1 MNKDERMNANMQALI
16 EILMATDKPMSIYD
30 VRQKTVLKQINTD
43 ATVRSYLRKLPEH
56 LDGDHELI
64 VRQHGRKYGYQ
75 IIDKR
80 DRYPITKTE
89 SGYPDPTAAKAITA
103 TLCSRPCGEYVPGT
117 IWPVRVGWKRTVYF
131 LVVSCEKED
140 NSNYLLYGCE
150 AYSETDASIG
160 KIDASDERVISV
172 KSIPGNNPVYV
183 DTRFLFTRRQRYID
197 GEKICEIAHSDLR
210 TIQETLE
217 KRLSLSDV
225 LANQQRTVQK
235 LQDEKINHDTEV
247 YALKSKIRKLEAR
260 LAEKEKRTT
269 LEELKEENAIL
280 RGKVQAYES
289 VTNLTR
295 KPLYATKSDVIAGN
309 ILNEMANRRG
319 LASQILFGKGDKMK
333 DAVRAKDPIFEA
345 IKAWG
350 QEHPD
355 VVVHLAYDPE
365 QLKIRFRMTWLP
377 NSVINVEHDVDFL
390 VYDQRKSS
398 DEATAEFTFNVLD
411 TMYQEG
417 GYGHE

>member
-1 MNKDERMNANMQALI
+1 MNRDERMNANMQALI
-16 EILMATDKPMSIYD
+16 EILMVTDKPMSIYD

-43 ATVRSYLRKLPEH
+43 ATVRNYLRKLPEN
-56 LDGDHELI
+56 LDEDHELI

-89 SGYPDPTAAKAITA
+89 SGYPDPTAAKALEAVMHSESKT
-103 TLCSRPCGEYVPGT
+103 EYVPGS
-117 IWPVRVGWKRTVYF
+117 IWPVRIGWKKTVWF
-131 LVVSCEKED
+131 LVISCDSDSEGR
-140 NSNYLLYGCE
+140 LLYGF
-150 AYSETDASIG
+150 ETHNERHAKMKG
-160 KIDASDERVISV
+160 IDLTDERVV
-172 KSIPGNNPVYV
+172 KVSQTLYA
-183 DTRFLFTRRQRYID
+183 DTRILFTRREQYVD
-197 GEKICEIAHSDLR
+197 GEKIGDISDSDLC
-210 TIQETLE
+210 
-217 KRLSLSDV
+217 
-225 LANQQRTVQK
+225 TVQSMLK
-235 LQDEKINHDTEV
+235 QRLHFDTQTEKPKDEKVKRDTDI

-377 NSVINVEHDVDFL
+377 NSAINVEHDVDFI
-390 VYDQRKSS
+390 VYDQRRNS

>member
-1 MNKDERMNANMQALI
+1 MNRDERMNANMQALI
-16 EILMATDKPMSIYD
+16 EILMVTDKPMSIHNI
-30 VRQKTVLKQINTD
+30 RHNTVLKQINTD

-56 LDGDHELI
+56 LDDDHELI

-89 SGYPDPTAAKAITA
+89 SGYPDPTAAKALEAVMHSESKT
-103 TLCSRPCGEYVPGT
+103 EYVPGS
-117 IWPVRVGWKRTVYF
+117 IWPVRIGWKKTAWF
-131 LVVSCEKED
+131 LVISCDSDSEGR
-140 NSNYLLYGCE
+140 LLYGF
-150 AYSETDASIG
+150 ETHNERHAKMKG
-160 KIDASDERVISV
+160 IDLTDERVV
-172 KSIPGNNPVYV
+172 KVSQTLYA
-183 DTRFLFTRRQRYID
+183 DTRILFTKREQYVD
-197 GEKICEIAHSDLR
+197 GEKIGDISDSDLC
-210 TIQETLE
+210 
-217 KRLSLSDV
+217 
-225 LANQQRTVQK
+225 TVQSMLK
-235 LQDEKINHDTEV
+235 QRLHFDTQTEKPKDEKVKRDTDI

-333 DAVRAKDPIFEA
+333 DAVRARDPIFEA

-377 NSVINVEHDVDFL
+377 NSAINVEHDVDFI
-390 VYDQRKSS
+390 VYDQRRSS

>member
-1 MNKDERMNANMQALI
+1 MNRDERMNANMQALI
-16 EILMATDKPMSIYD
+16 EILMVTDKPMSIHNI
-30 VRQKTVLKQINTD
+30 RHNTVLKQINTD

-56 LDGDHELI
+56 LDDDHELI

-89 SGYPDPTAAKAITA
+89 SGYPDPTAAKALEAVMHSESKT
-103 TLCSRPCGEYVPGT
+103 EYVPGS
-117 IWPVRVGWKRTVYF
+117 IWPVRIGWKKTVWF
-131 LVVSCEKED
+131 LVISCDSDSEGR
-140 NSNYLLYGCE
+140 LLYGF
-150 AYSETDASIG
+150 ETHNERHAKMKG
-160 KIDASDERVISV
+160 IDLTDERVV
-172 KSIPGNNPVYV
+172 KVSQTLYA
-183 DTRFLFTRRQRYID
+183 DTRILFTRREQYVD
-197 GEKICEIAHSDLR
+197 GEKIGDISDSDLC
-210 TIQETLE
+210 
-217 KRLSLSDV
+217 
-225 LANQQRTVQK
+225 TVQSMLK
-235 LQDEKINHDTEV
+235 QRLHFDTQMENPKEEKIKRDTDI

-260 LAEKEKRTT
+260 LAEKEKQTT

-377 NSVINVEHDVDFL
+377 NSAINVEHDVDFI
-390 VYDQRKSS
+390 VYDQRRSS
-398 DEATAEFTFNVLD
+398 DKATAEFTFNVLD
-411 TMYQEG
+411 KMYKEG